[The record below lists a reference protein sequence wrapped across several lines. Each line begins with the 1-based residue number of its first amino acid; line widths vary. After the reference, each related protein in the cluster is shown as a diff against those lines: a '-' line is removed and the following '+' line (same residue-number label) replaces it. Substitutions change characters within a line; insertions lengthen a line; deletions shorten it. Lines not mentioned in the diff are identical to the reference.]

1 MGLLDGANRRE
12 TMFRESLLESSLS
25 RRHQKR
31 WPMAIA
37 FVLESIAAGIVI
49 VVPLLSTGV
58 IPVSAH
64 VHHIT
69 PLPMVRVDTER
80 VHSSFPSR
88 NNVLHSSDSVVPV
101 SNNPNQIHYGDS
113 RPVTRSV
120 IPNAGF
126 DVGPRPPGPDVAACS
141 DCLPVVQPPIHEKPI
156 SLSHLSEAQLVH
168 RVEPVYPRMAVLA
181 SLQGEVR
188 LHAIIA
194 RDGTIQSLSVT
205 SGQPILAQAALEAVR
220 QWRYRPYLLNGKA
233 VEVET
238 FITVNFRKDR

>member
-1 MGLLDGANRRE
+1 
-12 TMFRESLLESSLS
+12 MFRESLLESSLS

-188 LHAIIA
+188 LHAHHCKRWNHSKLERDKRAADSGTSCA
-194 RDGTIQSLSVT
+194 RSRPAMALPSLSAEWQ
-205 SGQPILAQAALEAVR
+205 G
-220 QWRYRPYLLNGKA
+220 GGG
-233 VEVET
+233 
-238 FITVNFRKDR
+238 